1 MAYSTTSKYVQ
12 LTPYLLMEY
21 MYADT
26 PNPETYPVNSGST
39 TVAFDKLVNGYEN
52 NFNQIFNPN
61 QDYSITQN
69 TSDNSVVKVGINS
82 FVTLDAN
89 LIIPFNDFSDLL
101 TNTSNLP
108 ITFPSNIS
116 VVYDSVRY
124 HLIAGYNLSN
134 LDGIICSIQFL
145 DANGSYVTFSQILIQ
160 KGSSQEYTY
169 NPNPLKIGSQIYDKY
184 FEIKIPS
191 LKDMME
197 KYLATG
203 SSLKN
208 QTLAYLTS
216 NSTLGYVV
224 GSPMRIEVWEVK
236 NTTTLNGYEK
246 YNAENIA
253 LLSLESEDPFSNIGA
268 RIQESDQ
275 GEFFEY
281 FATDNM
287 GFIEDFILFQNSIG
301 NAYYIN
307 HQIDTLEQ
315 IGVALI
321 QTNTFQSIQTTSYDT
336 PNYYRPI
343 IKNASVAASFTLRY
357 TMSLVNSVNQ
367 SRVVRIG
374 TYTSTNPAQWGFK
387 ITPISL
393 SVFPQIQKIYNRVYQ
408 QPNIITS
415 SDNPSATQVVRYT
428 NVFIQQNEVSSV
440 GIPLLIRDGVISE
453 NPAAEIQSAQPSG
466 RLTISMSPFDN
477 YYKFVIYKNGSNG
490 NVVKVD
496 LGDTSN
502 YKISFLDNAGRKF
515 YIPSL
520 QDKSLAKS
528 AEGEIAFKVDEFSS
542 DRILEFGDKR
552 FFITTGGE
560 NTVPQQQTGSST
572 QALGISGNPRQKAS
586 VVLADNTPRVDGA
599 NYFNTQIKASQP
611 NSVVYWGFWKRDGA
625 ESTVQPI
632 AATGASPGL
641 TAAAI
646 PRSAVAA
653 ADVEENQTNQ
663 GSFLYTIQPAAGATA
678 SQQLAQ
684 IAPSTTVQST
694 ATSSKLSEAE
704 ITNSLNTQIPAF
716 VTQGWTD
723 LQIIN
728 YFLTPGQLGYK
739 TLPGITNALFI
750 RVAGAYIDVSS
761 LTGGST
767 STVSD

>member
-52 NFNQIFNPN
+52 NYNQIFNPN
-61 QDYSITQN
+61 QDYAITKN
-69 TSDNSVVKVGINS
+69 TPDNSVVKVDINS
-82 FVTLDAN
+82 FVTLDSN
-89 LIIPFNDFSDLL
+89 LIIPFNDFTDLL
-101 TNTSNLP
+101 TNSSNLP

-124 HLIAGYNLSN
+124 HLVAGYNLSN

-145 DANGSYVTFSQILIQ
+145 DANATYVTFSQILLQ
-160 KGSSQEYTY
+160 KGTAQEYTY

-184 FEIKIPS
+184 FEIKVPS

-253 LLSLESEDPFSNIGA
+253 VLSLESEDPFSNIGA
-268 RIQESDQ
+268 RIQESDR

-321 QTNTFQSIQTTSYDT
+321 QTNTFQSIQTTAYDT

-343 IKNASVAASFTLRY
+343 IKNSSIAASFTLRY
-357 TMSLVNSVNQ
+357 TMSLVNSTNQ
-367 SRVVRIG
+367 SRVIRIG
-374 TYTSTNPAQWGFK
+374 TYTSTNPSQWGFK

-393 SVFPQIQKIYNRVYQ
+393 SVFPQSQKIYNRIYQ

-415 SDNPSATQVVRYT
+415 SYNPSASQVVRYS

-440 GIPLLIRDGVISE
+440 SVPLLIRNGVISE
-453 NPAAEIQSAQPSG
+453 NPAAEVSTAQPSG
-466 RLTISMSPFDN
+466 RLTISISPFDN
-477 YYKFVIYKNGSNG
+477 YYKFSIYKNGANG

-502 YKISFLDNAGRKF
+502 YKIAFLDNAGRKF

-528 AEGEIAFKVDEFSS
+528 QEGEIAFKVDEFSA
-542 DRILEFGDKR
+542 DRIIQFNDKR

-560 NTVPQQQTGSST
+560 NTVPQQTLGSSL
-572 QALGISGNPRQKAS
+572 QQVSISGNARQKAS
-586 VVLADNTPRVDGA
+586 VVLQENTPAVEGA

-625 ESTVQPI
+625 ETIVQPLP
-632 AATGASPGL
+632 ATGASPGL
-641 TAAAI
+641 TAAPI
-646 PRSAVAA
+646 PRSAAA
-653 ADVEENQTNQ
+653 AVDLEETPNNQ

-678 SQQLAQ
+678 AEQLAQ
-684 IAPSTTVQST
+684 ISPATTVQT
-694 ATSSKLSEAE
+694 TPTTTKLSEAE
-704 ITNSLNTQIPAF
+704 ITSSLNSQIPAF
-716 VTQGWTD
+716 VNQGWTD

-728 YFLTPGQLGYK
+728 YFLTPGQVGYK
-739 TLPGITNALFI
+739 TLPGITKDLFI

-761 LTGGST
+761 LTGGGT
-767 STVSD
+767 NIVTE